1 MVRASHVVPPLILC
15 LVGGC
20 ASIQPPNNEPI
31 TRVDKDSG
39 YHVAAIS
46 RRAQGLGD
54 HLVVLS
60 FSGGG
65 TRAAAL
71 SYGVLEELRD
81 TQVDAGEGRERLLDS
96 VDSISSVSGGSFTAA
111 YYGLFGDEIFE
122 TYEKT
127 FLRQNIQR
135 SMIRKLFNPVYWWK
149 SIFTGFDR
157 TEMAVEYYDQLLF
170 HGKTFADIP
179 LGKRP
184 FIEINA
190 TDLANGSRFSFNQG
204 TFDVICSN
212 LESFSVSRAVT
223 ASSAVPIAF
232 RTVVLKNHAGECGF
246 DERESL
252 KNAANNPQFAESLRD
267 RVAALQDTKTNAYL
281 HLVDGG
287 ISDNLGLR
295 GLLDRVNYMGGI
307 VKSLNITEHPPKDV
321 LVLLVNAAVSPARP
335 FTEKPN
341 KPSIRETI
349 SALSSAQLEL
359 YSKYSLD
366 LIMARLTVY
375 EREMTVAGHP
385 MPFYFVEVSF
395 RSITTPHLQEFFN
408 SLPTSFELSKEQV
421 DSLIRGGRELVRTN
435 PEFMAFLKANH
446 GSLAAVG
453 ELCDSQ
459 KTSCASAAQANDG
472 AALAGQVQAP
482 AP

>member
-1 MVRASHVVPPLILC
+1 VVRASHVAPPLILC
-15 LVGGC
+15 LLGGC
-20 ASIQPPNNEPI
+20 ASIYPPDNKPI
-31 TRVDKDSG
+31 TRVDNDSG
-39 YHVAAIS
+39 YYAASID
-46 RRAQGLGD
+46 RRAQGIGD

-81 TQVDAGEGRERLLDS
+81 TQVDSAEGRMRLLDA

-111 YYGLFGDEIFE
+111 YYGLFGDDIFKD
-122 TYEKT
+122 YEKT
-127 FLRQNIQR
+127 FLRQNIQ
-135 SMIRKLFNPVYWWK
+135 SSLIRKLFNPVYWWK

-157 TEMAVEYYDQLLF
+157 TEMAIEYYDQQLF

-190 TDLANGSRFSFNQG
+190 TDLANGSRFSFTQG
-204 TFDVICSN
+204 TFDVICSD
-212 LESFSVSRAVT
+212 LESYSVSRAVT

-246 DERESL
+246 DVGKRLENS
-252 KNAANNPQFAESLRD
+252 AADPQFAESLRN
-267 RVAALQDTKTNAYL
+267 RVTALQDTKTNAYL

-295 GLLDRVNYMGGI
+295 SLLDRVNYMGGI
-307 VKSLNITEHPPKDV
+307 VKSLNVLGHPPKDV

-341 KPSIRETI
+341 KPSIRETM

-359 YSKYSLD
+359 YSKDTLD
-366 LIMARLTVY
+366 LIKTRLTQY
-375 EREMTVAGHP
+375 ESEMTVAGHP

-408 SLPTSFELSKEQV
+408 NLPTSFELSKEQV

-446 GSLAAVG
+446 GALAAVG
-453 ELCDSQ
+453 GTCDSQ
-459 KTSCASAAQANDG
+459 KNGCDSAAASNDG
-472 AALAGQVQAP
+472 AAPARQVQAL